1 MRKTLYIFTFL
12 ILQLFP
18 LCALGSN
25 FIEGFEDIPLM
36 NGLKQIESQNFSFS
50 NEEAGYTEAILVA
63 NKKESFEKIKYF
75 YIDVLPKLG
84 WKLRNSTESS
94 LVFLRDNDV
103 LEISKQQSR
112 PLKIAVNI
120 KSKN

>member
-1 MRKTLYIFTFL
+1 M